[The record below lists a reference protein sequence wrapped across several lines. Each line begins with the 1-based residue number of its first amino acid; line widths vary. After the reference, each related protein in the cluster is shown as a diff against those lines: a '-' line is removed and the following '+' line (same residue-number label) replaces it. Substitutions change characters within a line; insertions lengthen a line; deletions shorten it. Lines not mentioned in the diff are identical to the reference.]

1 MPLQR
6 KAKYTLLWTGSLLA
20 LVSLVLAGCGPNLI
34 SRVLADEPTQPPEN
48 AYEYAAIAPDRMEL
62 VRQWS
67 RFGLSGTPAALNFDR
82 EVALFVGFGESGSC
96 PLVYEGVNLD
106 AASRVVSV
114 LFESESGA
122 CTGDYNARTI
132 VLAIDRDR
140 LPDGVFQ
147 VEAAGDPVSVAAER
161 IDTPP
166 QEGPIGVS
174 AAVSAVSLELDP
186 EEVPADGRLRVAIRN
201 DTYERLNPLPE
212 FHIDRWT
219 GFGFE
224 LARPVTLPMDF
235 GVVVESGVE
244 ELFLTLDLRE
254 YELSPGWYRITVPI
268 AITSG
273 QFGGLDIRRSFE
285 VVERSDVAS

>member
-1 MPLQR
+1 
-6 KAKYTLLWTGSLLA
+6 
-20 LVSLVLAGCGPNLI
+20 
-34 SRVLADEPTQPPEN
+34 VLADEPSQPAESS
-48 AYEYAAIAPDRMEL
+48 YEYASIAPDRTEL
-62 VRQWS
+62 ARQWS
-67 RFGLSGTPAALNFDR
+67 RYRLSGKPPAMAFDR

-96 PLVYEGVNLD
+96 PLEYEGVYID
-106 AASRVVSV
+106 VSRRLVSV
-114 LFESESGA
+114 EFGGSGSGDA
-122 CTGDYNARTI
+122 CTSDYNARTI
-132 VLAIDRDR
+132 VLAIERDR

-186 EEVPADGRLRVAIRN
+186 EEVPANGRLRVAIRN

-219 GFGFE
+219 GLGFE

-235 GVVVESGVE
+235 GVVVESGAE

-273 QFGGLDIRRSFE
+273 QFGGLDIRHSFE
-285 VVERSDVAS
+285 VVGRSDPES